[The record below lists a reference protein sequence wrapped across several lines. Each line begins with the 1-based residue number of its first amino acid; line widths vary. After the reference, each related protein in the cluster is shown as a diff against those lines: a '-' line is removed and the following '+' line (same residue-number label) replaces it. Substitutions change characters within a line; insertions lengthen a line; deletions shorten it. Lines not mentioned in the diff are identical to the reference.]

1 MKVDKI
7 GIEVEMT
14 VLQLSRP
21 VVCSFLPY
29 TKKRPLDIDG
39 NLFHKDASMFEVALR
54 PCSTGAEIEEEWN
67 KALAQA
73 TSMLPAGAIFDLQD
87 SVEYTSTELR
97 NDPYASVMGC
107 SSSQSIY
114 PGTVPTPSAYRDN
127 YRYAGMH
134 VSISADEFIPDEQ
147 VLALDAVLGIK
158 SVLDW
163 EQHSTEAVIKR
174 RKTYGRA
181 GEFRRKPFGI
191 EYRTLPASAWRQ
203 ATGDQLFELVDRAL
217 NTDVRRLVPHLVD
230 IQQAINL
237 SSWWRA
243 DVIWKDVFG
252 GEL

>member
-14 VLQLSRP
+14 VFQLSRP

-29 TKKRPLDIDG
+29 TKKKPLDVDG

-54 PCSTGAEIEEEWN
+54 PCSTGAEIEEEWD

-73 TSMLPAGAIFDLQD
+73 RSMLPAGAIFDLLD
-87 SVEYTSTELR
+87 AVEYSTTELR

-114 PGTVPTPSAYRDN
+114 PGTRPTPSAYRDN

-163 EQHSTEAVIKR
+163 EHHTTDAVVKR

-181 GEFRRKPFGI
+181 GEFRRTPFGI
-191 EYRTLPASAWRQ
+191 EYRTLPASAWRHL
-203 ATGDQLFELVDRAL
+203 TGDQLFELVDKAL
-217 NTDVRRLVPHLVD
+217 NTDVSRLVPHLGF
-230 IQQAINL
+230 IQETINS

-243 DVIWKDVFG
+243 DVIRDNVFG